1 MGLVCWENRGGSL
14 HHWNGVK
21 KGRTA
26 EDEVQEGTRSLIA
39 LGFAATVGV
48 FWVQWEGVG
57 RFDRGEVYSIGS
69 YRILLAA
76 VLQIF

>member
-1 MGLVCWENRGGSL
+1 M
-14 HHWNGVK
+14 K

-26 EDEVQEGTRSLIA
+26 EDEVQEGTKSLIA